1 MLSKYYKENM
11 GHDIL
16 QYEDNG
22 NGVVFEKGEMS
33 TLKTKW
39 RFTMTE
45 LVMSV
50 VTLSILAS
58 IAYVTLIKEKDN
70 AERVAILSNVR
81 NLQTSVDKFYTE
93 REGYY
98 PTVAAPKQGVPQKVD
113 FKQLV
118 SEYAYKD
125 PDLKKARYWVDYQ
138 GKVWGSTVNVPT
150 KISDEEGTFRWQSY
164 VLSKNG
170 TYEPKFNVY
179 TVVDVK
185 QKGDLKE
192 AGFRL
197 VKSKATIKKEGGFFY
212 IEKEEGKQYMVQAVD
227 RFGLETPP
235 VNELYRDAATT
246 DQGDLLPLTG
256 EGTFSFTTN
265 AGEPA
270 KWLNIE
276 KKEFVPKGAGITY
289 QFAVAGRDKKF
300 SAYTKDFKSLPTSQ
314 YLKVA
319 VTFYSNDK
327 QEYPSLESFKV
338 NFKTLRELEN
348 FENYIP
354 PTGLTKE
361 DLEGDSDS
369 GLTFVDFEGFEPSKE
384 QIKRLPDG
392 FVSAPNRN
400 SESPYRFQYKEDP
413 RLRPEAESPKYLEG
427 QRFSGG
433 ATLKEGTTYGVFEKV
448 FRVAKDELQYVTNV
462 DILGSLPEGTQA
474 KVTYQGSFDCKNY
487 GEPVSDP
494 LLLDAM
500 QCLKVKVELSKDDPS
515 IPSPILTG
523 IEIEVQPEPVCI
535 DGCEPPQSFEEGDGD
550 NGSATEDP
558 KDSTD
563 PKDPTN
569 PSDPTKPEE
578 PKKIDWVRL
587 TSVNYII
594 DAEKVGVWKKVDIR
608 DFQPPNTRIVY
619 RYATSNDD
627 KTYSSFSKFEDVS
640 NSRYLKVMAEMQYEK
655 GTKITKTP
663 VVYEVNVDYEWL
675 DGTTHNAT
683 MIGKNKG
690 ILQDAVD
697 KYHAKY
703 KLYPTLKQ
711 PARYVPE
718 QMNFRKVSE
727 FLDDKF
733 EADEATYW
741 VDYKGVVWTST
752 IDSPRNLTQFNRT
765 LKWDAVF
772 GAKGYRIYRES
783 ETGAFQFV
791 KALSAD
797 TLEYY
802 TNDANPMYFVA
813 SVDRYGN
820 IAAPVGVGYMGYKGN
835 CNDGGKGTKDD
846 PYVVCSE
853 ETFNKIKDDRYAYY
867 VLERD
872 LDFSDIDGPGY
883 QFLTT
888 PFFGTFDGQG
898 NTISNVKHGN
908 ARGIFSEVG
917 SGGVIKNLNLDIVDL
932 KSTTS
937 QSGGLVGIL
946 NNGTIDNVHLSNIS
960 VNSVGSEVGGLVG
973 RVSGNNSLIQN
984 SGIKKSTIVGGTSY
998 IGGLIG
1004 SMKKSENTGDVADG
1018 IKLYADD
1025 VKVQGTTGV
1034 GGLIGLTEGTPTIE
1048 KSYANASV
1056 KGNSSVG
1063 GLIGSI
1069 NAVTSSVPLVFQ
1081 DTFALG
1087 DVSGTTNMGGLVG
1100 YIAIAN
1106 RTVETKNAYA
1116 RVKMDTPKASTV
1128 GGLVGAVNI
1137 EALYVPTK
1145 ASFDYVAAKRSNS
1158 MGLATPTTVGTLSSP
1173 TYQEG
1178 FASDVWQ
1185 FDENKALPYLKNV
1198 KKPSTNLSLTAE
1210 EVAQKVF
1217 DGYGTDK
1224 NPYILKKASQFNAM
1238 RFEPTAKYVLG
1249 ADIDF
1254 AQENPF
1260 VSMKEY
1266 QTTFRGSIDGKG
1278 YAIKNLTLAE
1288 NGLID
1293 KLGRGASLQNLIF
1306 EKAKMPV
1313 GASAGLLASSIIGG
1327 DVTIKNVKADVEWF
1341 DKGSSGNQMGGL
1353 VGVMSDSVSPTTGT
1367 YQNINI
1373 SENDVRISGTTKQ
1386 ALSNVGGVVGYYQNT
1401 SYQSTFTKNHASWD
1415 FTAENMASQIGGL
1428 VGFFYPSSNMP
1439 IEMNYTDG
1447 TLRFT
1452 GMAQTH
1458 SVVGGLYGY
1467 MLYPNVKKSFSALN
1481 IEMGDATKDSAIG
1494 GLVGTAQGGSYQN
1507 VFYKGTI
1514 AFKAGTT
1521 NTMTGLLIG
1530 YINSN
1535 LSLST
1540 SYSQGKITM
1549 GETPLRNP
1557 LISTASQGYVSTN
1570 SNYFDGATSDTI
1582 GDPNGKALS
1591 TYTMFNQK
1599 SFVNFDFTNT
1609 WTTNGSTTIPVI
1621 KGLPVLDQFKK
1632 TSYPL
1637 TSGSLDEGSGTAADP
1652 YLIETEDQLQEIRF
1666 QAESHFRIVK
1676 DIKMTKYQ
1684 SGKGFIP
1691 IGTVKY
1697 PFKGSIDG
1705 NKKTI
1710 SDLYIRSTETDT
1722 GLVGYAANSL
1732 LGFIVKDLTLKN
1744 VDIKGT
1750 SYVGAII
1757 GRKDT
1762 ATATTYSNL
1771 NVDGKLEG
1779 TNFVGGLIGSNTYNT
1794 TISDATVNVDVKGNA
1809 YVGGIIGMSNSGFQS
1824 ARVSG
1829 KGTVVGADMVGGLYG
1844 SVSSSYSYNH
1854 ERLSFEGTVS
1864 GNSAVGGLFGIS
1876 QGGTIL
1882 KNSYTTGQVSGTSGI
1897 GGLIGQTDGSRV
1909 DILKAYST
1917 SDVTGTTTVGGLV
1930 GTGASMYLYD
1940 VFSLGDITGVVSKTN
1955 ATPSLVGGLV
1965 GNAPSLTMQRGYAQG
1980 KMTLTNPQPDSI
1992 GLLFGQT
1999 GSGYV
2004 NSSIQ
2009 SVYGDAAVANWTRT
2023 AGGKVSQTQSMM
2035 SKKRYQNFDFSNVWD
2050 MKEGEETPY
2059 LRDLPKPNRVTK
2071 TVRNSPF
2078 VFFDAGDGSKE
2089 NPYLIK
2095 TRTQLQNMQYELD
2108 AYYKLNN
2115 DIDAENV
2122 PFEPIGFDTTHEF
2135 TGALDGN
2142 QKTIEN
2148 LKIQSQRNYGQN
2160 AMFRLIRSTEDE
2172 PKISDLTIRNVS
2184 NVFYPNNTYGSIL
2197 VGVFSSGQLKNITI
2211 EKAQLKSSSYA
2222 GLLAAKTS
2230 SAAKISNVRA
2240 QGTVDAGNQSASY
2253 VGGLIG
2259 QASGGTMDLTQAKVQ
2274 MLGTSANYVGGL
2286 VGYIDASKV
2295 TRSYADA
2302 QVEGRSYLGGFIG
2315 MLAGGVVENNYALGK
2330 ITSGTSNVGGFIGM
2344 LGNNGTV
2351 RQNYASVEMTM
2362 DGVPPEFTIG
2372 GFIGANATGL
2382 SQPTNVISSYYN
2394 GSLSLKEFSAGGTVS
2409 TTQSMLSKR
2418 RYDGWDF
2425 DKTWSMSEGELPHLI
2440 GLDKQENLK
2449 ASTIKDKHRFEGEG
2463 TETAP
2468 YLVQDATD
2476 LDVMRY
2482 EADVFYRLK
2491 NDIDLKDV
2499 ANFKPIGY
2507 TYRSFDGQLDG
2518 AGFAIRNLKVDE
2530 TRSHSGLFGYLGSKA
2545 KVSNLTLENPNVKGR
2560 QYVGSLAGYSAATI
2574 KNIDVKNATV
2584 QNGSLAPV
2592 GGVFGEANSNN
2603 PMEQVSVTSTV
2614 TSSGSEIGGFVG
2626 RLNQPTKD
2634 VTVKTTINGSGMNV
2648 GGLAG
2653 LTLTGVP
2660 MQRLIVEKST
2670 VAGRSNVGGLVG
2682 QHQGEM
2688 QEAYMTGTVKSVS
2701 VGPNVGGL
2709 VGYLSRGMVKDAFV
2723 LGSVENLISTG
2734 TVSAGGIGL
2743 MDANALVQNVYAH
2756 TKTKFSNPNET
2767 GGLVASKSSSTVTDS
2782 FFNATLS
2789 GLTKS
2794 EGGTAKNTNSMTR
2807 QDTYSKWDFDTRWSF
2822 EEDQLPWL
2830 KNLKKPSELSDVI
2843 KKDFSEGKGT
2853 SESPYLI
2860 HDEAELNA
2868 VRYEPTAAYRMVED
2882 VKTTYTTANPMEP
2895 IGDSHTPFAGTFDGD
2910 GHVIDTLAVKWT
2922 SSRTNLQNT
2931 GLFGFVSTTGVVK
2944 QVRLKN
2950 LTVTG
2955 GEVVGGLVGTNYGAV
2970 DDVRITDS
2978 LVQGDLNVGGL
2989 FGNHSGN
2996 VAKRLFSNATVKA
3009 KNTAGG
3015 IVGANRATLRES
3027 ISRATVTTTE
3037 NTSGGMVGLHT
3048 SNAVL
3053 TESFA
3058 KATVKGA
3065 SRIGGLIGQAE
3076 GTSLTENVFSYSDVE
3091 ATTSAVGGMFGA
3103 TTGSATIRNTYVK
3116 SDNIKST
3123 SNSGQVGGIIGN
3135 DTGVTKQNLYFESES
3150 VDVPIGL
3157 GTTLAGN
3164 VLNVEPLFEKEMF
3177 FKQSFKGFDFTN
3189 VWAMED
3195 GQEIPYLRK
3204 IENPSENTFEQW
3216 NVTFEGF
3223 EGDGSVENPYLVRT
3237 AQDLNLVRVKV
3248 NKHYKQVA
3256 DIDLSEYPNFKPFAD
3271 SKKGYFTGSYDGQN
3285 FTISNL
3291 KMVENLN
3298 TAVGLFGYT
3307 NEATLKNIRIENAD
3321 VSFSKQYAGI
3331 LVGYGYNTKLSNIS
3345 VQGKAS
3351 FQGTS
3356 SGGVVGELVGSK
3368 TADNLS
3374 ARLDV
3379 KSLASN
3385 QGGVVG
3391 RLGVALNT
3399 TSFAGTMSVENSISN
3414 IGGVVGDM
3422 NANVTNVDVTNEMTL
3437 TNTTSASRIGGAIG
3451 SQAAS
3456 LLNARMDV
3464 RLKGTMASS
3473 YLGGLVGYS
3482 TGSIAQVQGTT
3493 DINLIGSGNR
3503 LGGVVGFTNNTVTNA
3518 FVNATI
3524 YAPSAS
3530 LVGGIAGVKEIAS
3543 FTNVSNVGDLR
3554 GSQAIGGIVG
3564 TSAQSGG
3571 FGGEQFYVNSVY
3583 GYTSVDVQN
3592 ASYEGNVRG
3601 SSFLGGIIGV
3611 GGARAIQNAK
3621 AFGSVGDIGSAYV
3634 GGLVGRSQG
3643 SVLTSMYDGFVK
3655 GTSYVG
3661 GLVGEGTLYAYNTSC
3676 SYGYSCTNYQ
3686 TSYNANYILDSA
3698 FYGKMTVGSV
3708 YGAGIVGYAK
3718 NLSVRNSGAFGKA
3731 EMLGAPTMGAI
3742 VGYNELN
3749 TTVSNSYYDESLHP
3763 MRMFYGNNSGTPLSR
3778 IQSLKA
3784 ASYAAFNFNGTWAIR
3799 QDEGYPYLKTLG
3811 EPRSPL
3817 PEEMK
3822 TPVSKMTTRYL
3833 MVEWTGT
3840 NANSTT
3846 LKGREME
3853 ILDENGEKLSYS
3865 LANITPQFFTES
3877 TQNYNASNFNTLK
3890 DGLFDNVAFTAHQHS
3905 SDWTRFMVDL
3915 GSIKTFSKMQFYFGE
3930 TKPNMVKVYAVEE
3943 PSGFHVRS
3951 RSDKGALLINTV
3963 TLSTG
3968 GTPSKIEVSD
3978 TVSYENKVPTVTIN
3992 GATLMPTNGELTFT
4006 AAVNDTA
4013 DDSVSTYEWTLK
4025 NAQGAV
4031 VKTLDCATTCTI
4043 PAKDIQDNYAVTL
4056 RVKDSHGEWST
4067 VVSKSMTTNK
4077 KPVVSTFSNLNMNYT
4092 KTQTVNVTASYTD
4105 ANSGDAVTKYRWVL
4119 TKEGSIDPIVTQET
4133 ANFTYAVSEL
4143 TLGETYTLSHSV
4155 LDKNG
4160 AWSDWKE
4167 GTFIVNEIAMA
4178 YEQGVNGTYL
4188 SYSDEGSVGY
4198 GLTRAYSLFG
4208 TNISFMRIYSNG
4220 YISFNGNATAY
4231 DNVFTSV
4238 NQLQPFSIGVWMA
4251 DMHTFYGGVFV
4262 KEGYDSGGYYFLV
4275 EYRNVR
4281 QKPNFTTD
4289 TNKNFAIKVY
4299 NGGKA
4304 YLLYKD
4310 SGSPFANVANGKSAV
4325 AGFKGIS
4332 TVVTVNQNEGKL
4344 KSGAVI
4350 PLDLKQ

>member
-1 MLSKYYKENM
+1 
-11 GHDIL
+11 
-16 QYEDNG
+16 
-22 NGVVFEKGEMS
+22 MS

-58 IAYVTLIKEKDN
+58 IAYVTLIKEKDS

-192 AGFRL
+192 AGLRL

-212 IEKEEGKQYMVQAVD
+212 IDKEEGKQYMVQAVD

-256 EGTFSFTTN
+256 EGMFTFTTN

-300 SAYTKDFKSLPTSQ
+300 SSYTKDFKSLPASQ

-327 QEYPSLESFKV
+327 QEYPSLEAFKV
-338 NFKTLRELEN
+338 NFKTLRELEE

-361 DLEGDSDS
+361 DLEGDGES

-384 QIKRLPDG
+384 QIERLPDG
-392 FVSAPNRN
+392 FVSAPNKN
-400 SESPYRFQYKEDP
+400 SESPYRFQYKDDP
-413 RLRPEAESPKYLEG
+413 RLRPAAENPKYLDG

-535 DGCEPPQSFEEGDGD
+535 DGCEPPQSFEEGD
-550 NGSATEDP
+550 NGSATD
-558 KDSTD
+558 D
-563 PKDPTN
+563 PKDP
-569 PSDPTKPEE
+569 SDPKDPIEPTNPEE
-578 PKKIDWVRL
+578 PLKIEWVRL

-627 KTYSSFSKFEDVS
+627 KTYSAFSKFEDVK

-655 GTKITKTP
+655 GKPLTKTP

-690 ILQDAVD
+690 LLQDAVD

-711 PARYVPE
+711 PVRYIPE

-772 GAKGYRIYRES
+772 GATAYRIYRES
-783 ETGAFQFV
+783 ETGVFQFV
-791 KALSAD
+791 KKLSAD

-802 TNDANPMYFVA
+802 TNEANPQYFVS

-917 SGGVIKNLNLDIVDL
+917 SGGVIKNLNLNIVDL

-937 QSGGLVGIL
+937 PSGGLVGIL

-960 VNSVGSEVGGLVG
+960 VNSAGSEVGGLVG
-973 RVSGNNSLIQN
+973 RVTGNNALVQN
-984 SGIKKSTIVGGTSY
+984 SGIKKSTIVGGTNY
-998 IGGLIG
+998 VGGLIG
-1004 SMKKSENTGDVADG
+1004 SLKKMENSGNVADG
-1018 IKLYADD
+1018 VKLYADD
-1025 VKVQGTTGV
+1025 VTVQGSTGI

-1056 KGNSSVG
+1056 KGSSSVG
-1063 GLIGSI
+1063 GLIGAI
-1069 NAVTSSVPLVFQ
+1069 NASSNYPLMFQ
-1081 DTFALG
+1081 DAFALG
-1087 DVSGTTNMGGLVG
+1087 EVSGTSNIGGLVG
-1100 YIAIAN
+1100 YISIEAG
-1106 RTVETKNAYA
+1106 RTVETKNTYA
-1116 RVKMDTPKASTV
+1116 RVKMDTPKTTTH
-1128 GGLVGAVNI
+1128 GGLVGVVNNPSFYI
-1137 EALYVPTK
+1137 PTK
-1145 ASFDYVAAKRSNS
+1145 SSFDYVMAKRSNS
-1158 MGLATPTTVGTLSSP
+1158 AGLSTPTTVGTLSSP

-1178 FASDVWQ
+1178 FSTDVWQ
-1185 FDENKALPYLKNV
+1185 FEENKALPYLKNV
-1198 KKPSTNLSLTAE
+1198 KKPSTNLSLTAD

-1224 NPYILKKASQFNAM
+1224 NPYILKKASQFDAM

-1254 AQENPF
+1254 AQEKPF

-1266 QTTFRGSIDGKG
+1266 QTTFRGSLDGRG
-1278 YAIKNLTLAE
+1278 YAIKNLTLAD
-1288 NGLID
+1288 NGLFE
-1293 KLGRGASLQNLIF
+1293 KLGKNASLQNLNF

-1313 GASAGLLASSIIGG
+1313 GASAGLLASSIVGG

-1353 VGVMSDSVSPTTGT
+1353 VGVMTDTVSPTTGT
-1367 YQNINI
+1367 YQNINL

-1386 ALSNVGGVVGYYQNT
+1386 AMSNVGGIIGYYQNT
-1401 SYQSTFTKNHASWD
+1401 GYPTTFTKNHALWD
-1415 FTAENMASQIGGL
+1415 FTAENLTSQFGGL
-1428 VGFFYPSSNMP
+1428 AGFIYPSSATLL
-1439 IEMNYTDG
+1439 EMNYVDG
-1447 TLRFT
+1447 TLR
-1452 GMAQTH
+1452 MPSISNAH
-1458 SVVGGLYGY
+1458 SVIGGLYGNA
-1467 MLYPNVKKSFSALN
+1467 LYPNVRKSFSALDV
-1481 IEMGDATKDSAIG
+1481 ELGDAAKDSAIG

-1507 VFYKGTI
+1507 VFYKGEIT
-1514 AFKAGTT
+1514 FKAGTT
-1521 NTMTGLLIG
+1521 NTMVGLLMG

-1535 LSLST
+1535 VTLNT
-1540 SYSQGKITM
+1540 SYSQGKIKV
-1549 GETPLRNP
+1549 GETILRNP
-1557 LISTASQGYVSTN
+1557 LISTASQNYVSPN
-1570 SNYFDGATSDTI
+1570 SNYFDGAMSDTI
-1582 GDPNGKALS
+1582 GDQNGKALS

-1609 WTTNGSTTIPVI
+1609 WTTNGSTTIPII
-1621 KGLPVLDQFKK
+1621 KGLPILERFKK
-1632 TSYPL
+1632 TSYAL
-1637 TSGSLDEGSGTAADP
+1637 TSGALDEGSGTAADP

-1666 QAESHFRIVK
+1666 QAESHFRIAK
-1676 DIKMTKYQ
+1676 DIQMTKYQ

-1691 IGTVKY
+1691 IGTTKY

-1710 SDLYIRSTETDT
+1710 SNLYIRSTDTDT
-1722 GLVGYAANSL
+1722 GLIGYAANSL

-1750 SYVGAII
+1750 SYVGAVV

-1762 ATATTYSNL
+1762 TTGTTYSNL

-1779 TNFVGGLIGSNTYNT
+1779 TNYVGGLIGSNTYNT
-1794 TISDATVNVDVKGNA
+1794 TISDASVNVDVKGNA

-1829 KGTVVGADMVGGLYG
+1829 KGSVVGTDYVGGLYG

-1864 GNSAVGGLFGIS
+1864 GNSAVGGLFGMS

-1882 KNSYTTGQVSGTSGI
+1882 KNSYTTGQISGVSGI

-1909 DILKAYST
+1909 DILKSYSS

-1940 VFSLGDITGVVSKTN
+1940 VFSLGDIKGVISKTGT
-1955 ATPSLVGGLV
+1955 TPSLIGGLA

-1980 KMTLTNPQPDSI
+1980 KLTLANPQPDSI
-1992 GLLFGQT
+1992 GVLFGQT
-1999 GSGYV
+1999 GTGYV
-2004 NSSIQ
+2004 NASIQ
-2009 SVYGDAAVANWTRT
+2009 NVYGDAAVANWTRT
-2023 AGGKVSQTQSMM
+2023 AGGKVSQTQSML
-2035 SKKRYQNFDFSNVWD
+2035 SKKRYQNFDFNNVWD

-2059 LRDLPKPNRVTK
+2059 LRDLPKPSRVAK

-2078 VFFDAGDGSKE
+2078 EFFDAGDGSKE

-2108 AYYKLNN
+2108 TYYKLNN
-2115 DIDAENV
+2115 DIDAENL
-2122 PFEPIGFDTTHEF
+2122 PFEPIGFDSTHEF

-2160 AMFRLIRSTEDE
+2160 AMFRFIQSTEDE
-2172 PKISDLTIRNVS
+2172 PKISDLTIRNAS

-2211 EKAQLKSSSYA
+2211 EKAQLKSSTYA
-2222 GLLAAKTS
+2222 GLLAAKTFP
-2230 SAAKISNVRA
+2230 AAKMSKIRV
-2240 QGTVDAGNQSASY
+2240 QGTVDAGTQSSSY
-2253 VGGLIG
+2253 MGGLIG
-2259 QASGGTMDLTQAKVQ
+2259 HASGGTIDLTQANVQ
-2274 MLGTSANYVGGL
+2274 MVGTSANYVGGL
-2286 VGYIDASKV
+2286 IGMIDAAKV

-2302 QVEGRSYLGGFIG
+2302 QVEGRSYVGGFIG
-2315 MLAGGVVENNYALGK
+2315 TVNSGVVENNYALGR
-2330 ITSGTSNVGGFIGM
+2330 ISSGTSNIGGFVGN
-2344 LGNNGTV
+2344 LGNSGTI
-2351 RQNYASVEMTM
+2351 RQNYASVEMAM
-2362 DGVPPEFTIG
+2362 AGIPPESSIG

-2382 SQPTNVISSYYN
+2382 SQPTNVGTSYYN
-2394 GSLSLKEFSAGGTVS
+2394 GTLSLKEFSAGGTVS

-2425 DKTWSMSEGELPHLI
+2425 EKTWSMSEGELPHLI

-2449 ASTIKDKHRFEGEG
+2449 ASVIKDKHRFEGTG
-2463 TETAP
+2463 TEESP

-2476 LDVMRY
+2476 LDLMRY

-2491 NDIDLKDV
+2491 NDIELKDV
-2499 ANFKPIGY
+2499 TAFKPIGY
-2507 TYRSFDGQLDG
+2507 SYRSFDGQLDG
-2518 AGFAIRNLKVDE
+2518 AGFTIRNLKVDE

-2560 QYVGSLAGYSAATI
+2560 DYVGSLAGYSAATI

-2584 QNGSLAPV
+2584 QNGSYSPI

-2603 PMEQVSVTSTV
+2603 LMEQVTVTSTV
-2614 TSSGSEIGGFVG
+2614 TSSGSEIGGVVG
-2626 RLNQPTKD
+2626 RLNQPMKD
-2634 VTVKTTINGSGMNV
+2634 VSIKTTINGSGLNV
-2648 GGLAG
+2648 GGVAG
-2653 LTLTGVP
+2653 LTQVGVP
-2660 MQRLIVEKST
+2660 MQRLVVEKST
-2670 VAGRSNVGGLVG
+2670 VTGRSNVGGLVG
-2682 QHQGEM
+2682 KHQGEM

-2709 VGYLSRGMVKDAFV
+2709 VGYLSKGMVKDAFV
-2723 LGSVENLISTG
+2723 LGTVENLISTG

-2989 FGNHSGN
+2989 LGNHSGN
-2996 VAKRLFSNATVKA
+2996 VAKRLYSNATVKA

-3015 IVGANRATLRES
+3015 IVGANRANLRES

-3037 NTSGGMVGLHT
+3037 NTSGGMVGLQT

-3053 TESFA
+3053 AESFA

-3065 SRIGGLIGQAE
+3065 SRIGGLMGQAE

-3091 ATTSAVGGMFGA
+3091 ATTSAVGGMIGA
-3103 TTGSATIRNTYVK
+3103 TTGSATIRNAYVK

-3123 SNSGQVGGIIGN
+3123 SNSGQVGGLIGN

-3157 GTTLAGN
+3157 GTTLTGN
-3164 VLNVEPLFEKEMF
+3164 VSNVEPLFEKEMF
-3177 FKQSFKGFDFTN
+3177 FKQSFKGFDFAN

-3195 GQEIPYLRK
+3195 SQEIPYLRK
-3204 IENPSENTFEQW
+3204 IENPSENTFDQW

-3223 EGDGSVENPYLVRT
+3223 EGDGSIENPYLVRT
-3237 AQDLNLVRVKV
+3237 AEDLNLVRVKI

-3331 LVGYGYNTKLSNIS
+3331 VVGYGYNTKLSNIS

-3368 TADNLS
+3368 SAENLS
-3374 ARLDV
+3374 AQLDI
-3379 KSLASN
+3379 KTLASN

-3399 TSFAGTMSVENSISN
+3399 ATFAGTMSVENNISN
-3414 IGGVVGDM
+3414 IGGIVGDM
-3422 NANVTNVDVTNEMTL
+3422 NANVTNIDVTNEMTFK
-3437 TNTTSASRIGGAIG
+3437 NTTSASRIGGAIG
-3451 SQAAS
+3451 NQAAS

-3464 RLKGTMASS
+3464 HMNGSMVSS

-3482 TGSIAQVQGTT
+3482 TGSITQVQGKS
-3493 DINLIGSGNR
+3493 DINMAGSGNR
-3503 LGGVVGFTNNTVTNA
+3503 VGGVVGMTNNAVTNT
-3518 FVNATI
+3518 FVNATV
-3524 YAPSAS
+3524 YTPSAS
-3530 LVGGIAGVKEIAS
+3530 AVGGVAGAKDVTA
-3543 FTNVSNVGDLR
+3543 FSNISNIGDVT
-3554 GSQAIGGIVG
+3554 GSQAVGGIVG
-3564 TSAQSGG
+3564 STTQSGG

-3583 GYTSVDVQN
+3583 GYTTVDIQN
-3592 ASYEGNVRG
+3592 VSYDGNVRG

-3611 GGARAIQNAK
+3611 SGVRAIQNAK
-3621 AFGSVGDIGSAYV
+3621 AFGSVGSTGSNYV

-3643 SVLTSMYDGFVK
+3643 SVLTSMYDGVVT
-3655 GTSYVG
+3655 GLSYVG
-3661 GLVGEGTLYAYNTSC
+3661 GLVGEGSLYAYATSC
-3676 SYGYSCTNYQ
+3676 SSYGYSCNNYQ
-3686 TSYNANYILDSA
+3686 TSYMANRISESV
-3698 FYGKMTVGSV
+3698 FYGKVTVGSN
-3708 YGAGIVGYAK
+3708 YGAGIVGLAK

-3742 VGYNELN
+3742 MGYNENNWSDVL
-3749 TTVSNSYYDESLHP
+3749 NSYYDESLHP
-3763 MRMFYGNNSGTPLSR
+3763 MRLFYQNTLGTPLSR
-3778 IQSLKA
+3778 SQALKS
-3784 ASYAAFNFNGTWAIR
+3784 ASYQGFNFTGTWDIK
-3799 QDEGYPYLKTLG
+3799 QDVGYPYVKALG
-3811 EPRSPL
+3811 EPTSPV
-3817 PEEMK
+3817 PEVMK
-3822 TPVSKMTTRYL
+3822 TPVSKTTSRYF
-3833 MVEWTGT
+3833 MVEWMGT
-3840 NANSTT
+3840 NSNSTT

-3865 LANITPQFFTES
+3865 LASISPQMFTES
-3877 TQNYNASNFNTLK
+3877 IQNGNLSNFNLLK
-3890 DGLFDNVAFTAHQHS
+3890 DDKFDDVAFTAHQHS

-3915 GSIKTFSKMQFYFGE
+3915 GSIKTLSKMQFYFGV
-3930 TKPNMVKVYAVEE
+3930 TKPNMVKVYSVEE

-3963 TLSTG
+3963 SLSTAG
-3968 GTPSKIEVSD
+3968 SPSKVEVSD
-3978 TVSYENKVPTVTIN
+3978 TLSYENKVPTVTMN
-3992 GATLMPTNGELTFT
+3992 GTTIMPTNGELTFT

-4013 DDSVSTYEWTLK
+4013 DDSVSSYEWALK
-4025 NAQGAV
+4025 NAQGSV
-4031 VKTLDCATTCTI
+4031 VKTLDCATSCTI
-4043 PAKDIQDNYAVTL
+4043 PEKDIQDNYVVTL
-4056 RVKDSHGEWST
+4056 RVKDSHGEWSA
-4067 VVSKSMTTNK
+4067 VASKSMTTNK

-4119 TKEGSIDPIVTQET
+4119 TKEGDIEPIVTQET
-4133 ANFTYAVSEL
+4133 TNFTYAVSEL
-4143 TLGETYTLSHSV
+4143 TTGETYTLSHSV

-4167 GTFIVNEIAMA
+4167 GKFLVNEIAMA
-4178 YEQGVNGTYL
+4178 YEQGVNGAYIYNT
-4188 SYSDEGSVGY
+4188 DDGSQSY
-4198 GLTRAYSLFG
+4198 GLSRAYSLFG
-4208 TNISFMRIYSNG
+4208 TNISSMRIYSNG
-4220 YISFNGNATAY
+4220 YISFNGNASAY
-4231 DNVFTSV
+4231 DNVYTSV
-4238 NQLQPFSIGVWMA
+4238 NQLPPFSIGGWMA
-4251 DMHTFYGGVFV
+4251 DMHTFNGGVYV
-4262 KEGYDSGGYYFLV
+4262 KEGSDAGGYYFLV

-4310 SGSPFANVANGKSAV
+4310 SGSPFANFANGKSAA
-4325 AGFKGIS
+4325 AGFKGVS

-4350 PLDLKQ
+4350 PLDLQR